1 MIDNSNYHFIG
12 VFKDRKSGR
21 DTKHRQEFNAM
32 IELALMGEIDVI
44 VTKSIT
50 RFARNILDTITIIRK
65 LKINNVEV
73 IFQKENISSLDPSIE
88 MILTIL
94 ASHAEEESNNISEN
108 IKWSIR
114 KKVRK
119 GCNFTTYLYG
129 YNIDGEKW
137 KINPKEAN
145 VIRLIFDMYI
155 QNKT

>member
-73 IFQKENISSLDPSIE
+73 IFQKENISSLDLP
-88 MILTIL
+88 L
-94 ASHAEEESNNISEN
+94 
-108 IKWSIR
+108 K
-114 KKVRK
+114 
-119 GCNFTTYLYG
+119 
-129 YNIDGEKW
+129 
-137 KINPKEAN
+137 
-145 VIRLIFDMYI
+145 
-155 QNKT
+155 